1 MMNWKQNFNWK
12 TWVPLAVA
20 VVLGL
25 VAAVVAFDI
34 TNKPRA
40 AAQAAD
46 PMVDLVVAARDV
58 NAGEALTSADLSTMK
73 IAAPQ
78 SDAKKG
84 ETEPAAPV
92 VGFPSAGMLV
102 GRVMR
107 APAFA
112 GQPIVEAQLAPLGA
126 GSGLQA
132 VLPAGMR
139 AVTVEIDEYRGVAG
153 FLVPGCHVDV
163 VTTVQGKGD
172 SDTLAKT
179 VAQDIEVLAVGRTIG
194 RAYPSAGPANG
205 PAGSPGGPEMEAK
218 PEVSKSVTLRATPE
232 QAEALELAARLGLPR
247 LVLRAN
253 GDRASTDNAGV
264 SLAMLRGESTGPAG
278 RATTPT
284 MLAMSKSAR
293 PAHAAANAAA
303 STAAAAPEGR
313 PVQFIRRGVVT
324 VEYADGPSR
333 PATRPMEPAITA
345 TPQPDEHRV
354 PTLITDLPTDLAFPN

>member
-58 NAGEALTSADLSTMK
+58 NAGEVLTSADLSTMK
-73 IAAPQ
+73 VAAAKT
-78 SDAKKG
+78 DAKKG
-84 ETEPAAPV
+84 ATEPAAPV

-194 RAYPSAGPANG
+194 RAYPSAGPMTG
-205 PAGSPGGPEMEAK
+205 PGGPGGPEMEAK

-278 RATTPT
+278 KATTPT

-293 PAHAAANAAA
+293 PAAVEAGAAD
-303 STAAAAPEGR
+303 APEGR